1 MSTGNFVVDIKIK
14 RCMLNTMKET
24 MKRTNIYLSKGQGEK
39 LKERSKD
46 LGLSVAEI
54 VRRAVDIYL
63 KRS

>member
-54 VRRAVDIYL
+54 VRRAEIGRAHV
-63 KRS
+63 